1 MCGCSALLSA
11 KRQFIVLKLAK
22 IVIFSAPIKAFSAC
36 LQDHSYYCCI
46 DIKGSFDEVTT
57 ALSSMTSP
65 DTGIVSLLTKLR
77 HTLFHYSSSISCL
90 YCWCCNITSLK

>member
-1 MCGCSALLSA
+1 MYGCGALLSA
-11 KRQFIVLKLAK
+11 KRQLIALKLAK
-22 IVIFSAPIKAFSAC
+22 IVSVGAPIKAFSAC

-65 DTGIVSLLTKLR
+65 DTGIVSAHTKLR
-77 HTLFHYSSSISCL
+77 YTLFHYSFIYFML
-90 YCWCCNITSLK
+90 VLLML